1 MNAPGINKPD
11 PASRTSERRDYLVAV
26 SWATPG
32 QPTAAHDPQMERA
45 VRNLAVQILSRF
57 MQHRLHA
64 AALSAGPVGAAGSLF
79 DGLLTIKTPTPSSA
93 LPVILDTLGEAMTL
107 MARVAWFDDRE
118 LIWRQLFPEPGVF
131 RCVPPIDEARIDR
144 LTGGQSSSGF
154 TSPAP

>member
-11 PASRTSERRDYLVAV
+11 PASLASERRDRLVAV
-26 SWATPG
+26 SWG
-32 QPTAAHDPQMERA
+32 YYRHPTAAHEPQMEQA
-45 VRNLAVQILSRF
+45 VKNLAVQILGRF
-57 MQHRLHA
+57 VEHRLHV
-64 AALSAGPVGAAGSLF
+64 AALSTTPVGAVGWLH
-79 DGLLTIKTPTPSSA
+79 DGLLAIRTPTPSAA

-144 LTGGQSSSGF
+144 FTGGRGPSGF
-154 TSPAP
+154 ASPAP